1 MNSLGGEP
9 KNLGQSLAVALLL
22 LQLVMVQWR
31 SSRHLF
37 WTVTWLFLY
46 ASMLMTL
53 STSGLVLWLVGT
65 IALGALRLIATNQN
79 RKEQGFIRW
88 LISSVGAPA
97 FTLVLLALLVTSM
110 SSLGVVDYLQVLE
123 ERTLGRTYIEDFDG
137 AIMRFLE
144 DQPGHIWLGVGLG
157 NAHLYANDYL
167 SVYAR
172 YAFDTAFAAKSG
184 YLRLVSEVGIVGL
197 SLFLVWII
205 DQVLRLTRQIDVC
218 KRHDVDEV
226 TTKMATSLAQFGI
239 VMTFLYLA
247 RGEYVSTQ
255 TYLTLGLV
263 VAVTGVLGRA
273 ANASPASETA
283 PLEATNDMN
292 VVHPS

>member
-1 MNSLGGEP
+1 M
-9 KNLGQSLAVALLL
+9 LL
-22 LQLVMVQWR
+22 
-31 SSRHLF
+31 
-37 WTVTWLFLY
+37 
-46 ASMLMTL
+46 TL

-65 IALGALRLIATNQN
+65 IALGTLRLIATNQD
-79 RKEQGFIRW
+79 RKEEGFIRW

-144 DQPGHIWLGVGLG
+144 DQPSHIWLGVGLG

-167 SVYAR
+167 SIYAR

-197 SLFLVWII
+197 LLFLGWII
-205 DQVLRLTRQIDVC
+205 GQVHRLTRQIELC
-218 KRHDVDEV
+218 KHHDVDEV
-226 TTKMATSLAQFGI
+226 TTKVATSLAQFGI

-247 RGEYVSTQ
+247 RGEYVATQ
-255 TYLTLGLV
+255 TFLTLGLV
-263 VAVTGVLGRA
+263 VATTSILGRVTTTKK
-273 ANASPASETA
+273 AND
-283 PLEATNDMN
+283 DMS
-292 VVHPS
+292 VVDPS